1 LENPALLV
9 FLEVV
14 AKLDTE
20 EDVTARELFVLDTIS
35 FSILLIAY
43 QKMTKLLLEFIS
55 ETFNTLFRILPLQ
68 WQRLWN
74 SLHSLFAQLL
84 VEYSRKKKQTNFP
97 ILLEERQNSWMLKN
111 QNNNTKQF
119 GMCEEMNS

>member
-20 EDVTARELFVLDTIS
+20 EDVTARELFVLVTIS

-43 QKMTKLLLEFIS
+43 QK
-55 ETFNTLFRILPLQ
+55 
-68 WQRLWN
+68 
-74 SLHSLFAQLL
+74 
-84 VEYSRKKKQTNFP
+84 
-97 ILLEERQNSWMLKN
+97 
-111 QNNNTKQF
+111 
-119 GMCEEMNS
+119 